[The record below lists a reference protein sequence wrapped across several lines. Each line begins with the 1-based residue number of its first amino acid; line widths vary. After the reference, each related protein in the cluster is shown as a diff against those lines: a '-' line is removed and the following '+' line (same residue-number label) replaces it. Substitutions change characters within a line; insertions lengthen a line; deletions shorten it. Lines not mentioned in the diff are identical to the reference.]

1 MFNESLDRI
10 FGYRHNIHLM
20 NLLSW
25 IGDHIFIF
33 IGLNI
38 AISAGIY
45 FAGISYSH
53 QAYMTANL
61 VFIIIICALLLSI
74 LVPLTLFML
83 AFCEMFAEYLVC
95 LLFPRQK

>member
-1 MFNESLDRI
+1 MFKESLNRI
-10 FGYRHNIHLM
+10 FGYRHSIHLL
-20 NLLSW
+20 NLLSH

-45 FAGISYSH
+45 FAGIAYSH
-53 QAYMTANL
+53 QAYMTVNL
-61 VFIIIICALLLSI
+61 VFIIFIFTLLLSI
-74 LVPLTLFML
+74 LIPLTLFML
-83 AFCEMFAEYLVC
+83 ACCEMFAEYLAC